1 MGKPAGE
8 AELDMNSDLL
18 AAAILNGLML
28 ASVYA
33 LVALGLTVVFGLL
46 DIVNFAQGQILL
58 LGAYLTFAIVSVE
71 ANYWVALVVAA
82 LIVTLLGA
90 ALERVL
96 FRRVQRIPING
107 LLVSIG
113 LIAVFRDLI
122 RGVWGPDQKLV
133 AAPISFVAQIGTVS
147 LPASRLLVVAG
158 TVLVVTGLSIFL
170 YQTRAGK
177 ALRATAQNRNAAALM
192 GIPVNR
198 VNNLAF
204 ALGACLASIAG
215 SFLAMQFPVEPTL
228 SDSPLLMAFIVL
240 ILGGAGSPVGAV
252 LAAVVIGLTE
262 SISIALGSTEAAQ
275 VIPFVLLGV
284 ILFVRPEGIISVG
297 SNRWV

>member
-1 MGKPAGE
+1 
-8 AELDMNSDLL
+8 MNSDLL

-46 DIVNFAQGQILL
+46 DIVNFAQGQMLL
-58 LGAYLTFAIVSVE
+58 LGAYLTFAVVSHQV
-71 ANYWVALVVAA
+71 NYWVALALAA
-82 LIVTLLGA
+82 LVVTLLGA
-90 ALERVL
+90 ALERVV
-96 FRRVQRIPING
+96 FRPVERIPING

-133 AAPISFVAQIGTVS
+133 APPIAFVAHLGPVS
-147 LPASRLLVVAG
+147 LPASRLVVVAG
-158 TVLVVTGLSIFL
+158 TVVVLAGLSIFL
-170 YQTRAGK
+170 YRTRVGK
-177 ALRATAQNRNAAALM
+177 ALRATAQNRTAAALM

-215 SFLAMQFPVEPTL
+215 SFLAMQFPVEPAL
-228 SDSPLLMAFIVL
+228 ADSPLLMGFIVL

-252 LAAVVIGLTE
+252 LGAVVIGLTE
-262 SISIALGSTEAAQ
+262 SIGTALGSPVVAQ
-275 VIPFVLLGV
+275 VIPFVLLAV
-284 ILFVRPEGIISVG
+284 ILFIRPQGIVSVG
-297 SNRWV
+297 SERWV